1 MIPVRSVLVDFDGTI
16 TTVDV
21 TERLL
26 TAYGDPSWPEYD
38 DAVDRGEIGLRQ
50 ALTAQNAMLH
60 GDRDTLTAYALEAA
74 EIDPTFEPF
83 VRWLEANDVPVV
95 VVSDG
100 FAFYIR
106 PILATI
112 GLEHLEV
119 ITNEQR
125 WRDGR
130 PDGLDFVSGHPA
142 CVGCGT
148 CKMQA
153 VQRFQEHGPVAFI
166 GEGQTDRYAALY
178 ADVTFA
184 KLALVDHCVADGV
197 PFVPWGDFDDVRDA
211 LVAAD
216 TLPGPV
222 APVQCPGWTLPDRS
236 PTD

>member
-1 MIPVRSVLVDFDGTI
+1 MLPVRSVLVDFDGTI

-21 TERLL
+21 TEQLL
-26 TAYGDPSWPEYD
+26 TSYGDPSWPAYD

-60 GDRDTLTAYALEAA
+60 GDRSTLTAHALGAA
-74 EIDPTFEPF
+74 RIDPTFVPF
-83 VRWLEANDVPVV
+83 VRWLRSNDVPVV

-125 WRDGR
+125 WRDDR
-130 PDGLDFVSGHPA
+130 PDGLAFVSGHPV

-153 VQRFQEHGPVAFI
+153 VQRFQERGPVAFV

-184 KLALVDHCVADGV
+184 KLELVDHCVADGV
-197 PFVPWGDFDDVRDA
+197 PFVAWGDFDDVRRT
-211 LVAAD
+211 LETID

-222 APVQCPGWTLPDRS
+222 ARVQCPGWTLREPS
-236 PTD
+236 PTG